1 VVTLAANHLLALEQ
15 PYYFVLPG
23 KSCANFYYYTPNMS
37 RIGDHGDPRVKKT
50 LQYMEAN
57 PNLTLPAAMRAADSL
72 LKKKASVQ
80 MLVRR
85 RLPSKP
91 LMQITVA
98 APTATSA
105 STVSTLTTTPVAS
118 RGKVKQV
125 RHTSKATQ
133 QTKYSMPL
141 KERRVI
147 AKIHS
152 CLSRRM

>member
-1 VVTLAANHLLALEQ
+1 
-15 PYYFVLPG
+15 
-23 KSCANFYYYTPNMS
+23 MS
-37 RIGDHGDPRVKKT
+37 RIGNHGDPRVKKT

-57 PNLTLPAAMRAADSL
+57 PNFTLPAAMRAAEFSVEES
-72 LKKKASVQ
+72 KKASVQ

-85 RLPSKP
+85 RLPSKLP
-91 LMQITVA
+91 MQITVA
-98 APTATSA
+98 VPTATAA

-118 RGKVKQV
+118 RRKVKQV